1 MIHITRIL
9 NMHDDFGESTTYYKL
24 NVTHSLNNLKNKS
37 IFQKFIV
44 LFIIALN
51 SF

>member
-1 MIHITRIL
+1 MTHITRIL
-9 NMHDDFGESTTYYKL
+9 NMHDDFGESTAYYKL

-37 IFQKFIV
+37 IFQKFV